1 MKIGISAFA
10 GDSGKSGISQY
21 MKNIFKRLPEL
32 SSGDEYVMFMSSSDR
47 EHFDFGHERVR
58 VVTLPNWFGH
68 PVVNIFWHLIC
79 LPVMLLAYRC
89 DCVYLPAGNRRLAW
103 WYGVPSIGTVHDL
116 SQLHVEGKYD
126 PFRMFYCKKVL
137 PFLMRRLDRVISV
150 SEATRQD
157 LEQHA
162 GVEHEFID
170 VVYNGADLEQFKH
183 HYKKPATRR
192 VQKKYDITAPYI
204 LYTARLEHPG
214 KNHVRLL
221 EAFANLKRKK
231 EIPHYLILAGSP
243 WFGAEAIYA
252 ATQKLGISEHVI
264 FAGFVPNE
272 ELPDLYAGADLFA
285 FPSLFEGFG
294 IPLLEAMASGT
305 PIVAS
310 NVASIP
316 EVVQDAG
323 LLFEPTRTEE
333 IQYAIARLTKDA
345 ELRKTL
351 VKLGLEQS
359 QRFSW
364 DDSAKQVWNICH
376 AAVSN
381 KAPLSE
387 PCQNTE

>member
-1 MKIGISAFA
+1 MKIGVSAFA
-10 GDSGKSGISQY
+10 GDAGKSGISQY

-32 SSGDEYVMFMSSSDR
+32 SSTDEYVMFMAKSDR
-47 EHFDFGHERVR
+47 EHFDFSHQRVSI
-58 VVTLPNWFGH
+58 VALPDWFGH

-79 LPVMLLAYRC
+79 LPLMLAVYRC

-126 PFRMFYCKKVL
+126 PVRMFYCKKVM

-157 LEQHA
+157 LEQYA
-162 GVEHEFID
+162 GVNPRVID
-170 VVYNGADLEQFKH
+170 VVYNGADLEHFNHDNKDL
-183 HYKKPATRR
+183 ATQRVRR
-192 VQKKYDITAPYI
+192 KYNITEPYI

-221 EAFANLKRKK
+221 EAYAELKRNK
-231 EIPHYLILAGSP
+231 EIPHHLILAGSP
-243 WFGAEAIYA
+243 WFGAEAVYA
-252 ATQKLGISEHVI
+252 AALDLGISEYVI

-323 LLFEPTRTEE
+323 LLFEPTRTGE
-333 IQYAIARLTKDA
+333 IRSAIARLCGDSD
-345 ELRKTL
+345 LRKNL
-351 VKLGLEQS
+351 VELGLQQS
-359 QRFSW
+359 ARFSW
-364 DDSAKQVWNICH
+364 DDSAKQVWEVCH
-376 AAVSN
+376 AAVTTKDS
-381 KAPLSE
+381 LSE
-387 PCQNTE
+387 PCQSTK

>member
-21 MKNIFKRLPEL
+21 MKNIFKRLPKF
-32 SSGDEYVMFMSSSDR
+32 SDEDDYVMFMANSDR
-47 EHFDFGHERVR
+47 EHFDFEHDKVR
-58 VVTLPNWFGH
+58 IVTLPDWFGH
-68 PVVNIFWHLIC
+68 PVINIFWHLIC
-79 LPVMLLAYRC
+79 LPLMLAVYRC

-103 WYGVPSIGTVHDL
+103 WYGVPSIATIHDL

-137 PFLMRRLDRVISV
+137 PFLMRRQDRVISV
-150 SEATRQD
+150 SKATRSD
-157 LEQHA
+157 LEQFA
-162 GVEHEFID
+162 GVDNKIID
-170 VVYNGADLEQFKH
+170 VVYNGADLEHFKQQNRE
-183 HYKKPATRR
+183 ASTQR
-192 VQKKYDITAPYI
+192 VRQRYDITGPYI

-221 EAFANLKRKK
+221 EAFASLKRIE

-243 WFGAEAIYA
+243 WSGAEAIYA
-252 ATQKLGISEHVI
+252 AAQDLGISEYVI

-305 PIVAS
+305 PVAAS

-323 LLFEPTRTEE
+323 LLFEPTRTED
-333 IQYAIARLTKDA
+333 IQDAIYRLA
-345 ELRKTL
+345 EDPKLRKNL

-376 AAVSN
+376 AAVST
-381 KAPLSE
+381 KTPLSE

>member
-1 MKIGISAFA
+1 MKIGVSAFA
-10 GDSGKSGISQY
+10 GDAGKSGISQY

-32 SSGDEYVMFMSSSDR
+32 SSGDEYVMFMSKSDR
-47 EHFDFGHERVR
+47 EHFDFEHESVRIVALPDWCGHA
-58 VVTLPNWFGH
+58 
-68 PVVNIFWHLIC
+68 VVNIFWHLIC
-79 LPVMLLAYRC
+79 LPLMLALYRC
-89 DCVYLPAGNRRLAW
+89 DCVFLPAGNRRLAW

-116 SQLHVEGKYD
+116 SQLHVKAKYD

-137 PFLMRRLDRVISV
+137 PFLIRRLDRVIAV
-150 SEATRQD
+150 SEATRLD
-157 LEQHA
+157 LEQYA
-162 GVEHEFID
+162 GVNHELID
-170 VVYNGADLEQFKH
+170 VVYNGADLERFKPH
-183 HYKKPATRR
+183 DKALATQR
-192 VQKKYDITAPYI
+192 VRQKHGINTPYI

-221 EAFANLKRKK
+221 EAFADLKR
-231 EIPHYLILAGSP
+231 EERIPHQLILAGSP

-252 ATQKLGISEHVI
+252 AARDLGISEYVI
-264 FAGFVPNE
+264 FAGFVPDE

-305 PIVAS
+305 PVCAS

-323 LLFEPTRTEE
+323 MLFDPTKTRE
-333 IQYAIARLTKDA
+333 IQYAIARLIDDV
-345 ELRKTL
+345 ELRKNL
-351 VKLGLEQS
+351 VNLGLQQS

-376 AAVSN
+376 TAVTTN
-381 KAPLSE
+381 NTLSE
-387 PCQNTE
+387 SCQNTE